1 MKDQL
6 EKDVFLEKMNTILS
20 SIIGITD
27 LSTVTFETNLVSG
40 VGVNDVDLSSIDYV
54 KFLAEIEEEYNIVFD
69 FETVM
74 HNISDI
80 YNYIQDYKMKESK
93 IADE

>member
-54 KFLAEIEEEYNIVFD
+54 KFLAEIEEEYNIVF
-69 FETVM
+69 ETVM

>member
-40 VGVNDVDLSSIDYV
+40 VGVNDVDLSLLI
-54 KFLAEIEEEYNIVFD
+54 
-69 FETVM
+69 M
-74 HNISDI
+74 
-80 YNYIQDYKMKESK
+80 
-93 IADE
+93 